1 MSELELSVVLPC
13 LNEADT
19 VATCVRKA
27 LRHLREI
34 GVVGEVIVAD
44 NGSTDGSQGLAR
56 AAGARVVHIPIRGY
70 GAAIRGGI
78 HAARGKYVLM
88 ADSDDS
94 YDLGNLGP
102 FVESMRAGNE
112 LVMGNRFQGGIARGA
127 MPLLHKLGN
136 PVLSGIG
143 KLFFNIPIG
152 DFHCGIRAFDRHRI
166 LELDLHTTGM
176 EFASEVVVQSSL
188 AGLKIAEVPTTL
200 SKDGRSHA
208 PHLRTWRDGWRHLRF
223 LLMYSPGWLFLL
235 PGYAMIV
242 VGLLGGY
249 TTIRGP
255 RAWGSVVFD
264 TGTLVVSALL
274 VLMGMQL
281 VLFWLAARSFAVSL
295 GLLPTSSATE
305 RWLKRFTLERGIVA
319 GLFATLAG
327 GTGVVIAVLRWRSAG
342 FGQLDAGTHLRT
354 LVPSSTAV
362 VLGVQMMF
370 GSFLLSISRLKVS
383 HVGPAFLESEPA
395 ATVGEHVRA

>member
-1 MSELELSVVLPC
+1 MNEIEVTVVLPC
-13 LNEADT
+13 LNEAET

-27 LRHLREI
+27 VRNLNEI

-44 NGSTDGSQGLAR
+44 NGSTDGSQALAR
-56 AAGARVVHIPIRGY
+56 AEGARVVHIPTRGY

-78 HAARGKYVLM
+78 QAARGRYVLM

-102 FVESMRAGNE
+102 FIESLRDGNE
-112 LVMGNRFQGGIARGA
+112 LVMGNRFAGGIEPGA
-127 MPLLHKLGN
+127 MPYLHKLGN

-152 DFHCGIRAFDRHRI
+152 DFHCGIRGFDRHRI

-176 EFASEVVVQSSL
+176 EFASEVVVQASL

-200 SKDGRSHA
+200 SKDGRSRP

-235 PGYAMIV
+235 PGYAMMV
-242 VGLLGGY
+242 AGLLGGY
-249 TTIRGP
+249 TTVRGP

-264 TGTLVVSALL
+264 TGTLVVSAFLI
-274 VLMGMQL
+274 LMGMQL
-281 VLFWLAARSFAVSL
+281 VLFWLAARSFASSL
-295 GLLPTSSATE
+295 GLLPRSTSME
-305 RWLKRFTLERGIVA
+305 RWLRRITLERGVLVGLVATTAGAAGVA
-319 GLFATLAG
+319 GAL
-327 GTGVVIAVLRWRSAG
+327 IRWRQSG
-342 FGQLDAGTHLRT
+342 FGELDPSTHLRL
-354 LVPSSTAV
+354 LVPSATAV
-362 VLGVQMMF
+362 VFGMQLMF
-370 GSFLLSISRLKVS
+370 GSFLLGISRLKLSDDPSPRFIEDEVAS
-383 HVGPAFLESEPA
+383 SA
-395 ATVGEHVRA
+395 

>member
-1 MSELELSVVLPC
+1 MSELELTVVLPC
-13 LNEADT
+13 LNEAAT

-27 LRHLREI
+27 VRNLTEI
-34 GVVGEVIVAD
+34 GVSGEVIVAD
-44 NGSTDGSQGLAR
+44 NGSTDGSQALAR
-56 AAGARVVHIPIRGY
+56 AAGARVVHVPTRGY

-102 FVESMRAGNE
+102 FVESLREGNE
-112 LVMGNRFQGGIARGA
+112 LVMGNRFAGGIEPGA
-127 MPLLHKLGN
+127 MSVLHKIGN

-143 KLFFNIPIG
+143 KLFFNVPIG

-188 AGLKIAEVPTTL
+188 AGLRIAEVPTTL
-200 SKDGRSHA
+200 SKDGRSRP

-235 PGYAMIV
+235 PGYAMMV

-249 TTIRGP
+249 TTIHGP
-255 RAWGSVVFD
+255 RALGSIVFD

-274 VLMGMQL
+274 LLMGMQL
-281 VLFWLAARSFAVSL
+281 VLFWLAARSFAASL
-295 GLLPTSSATE
+295 GLLPRSTSME
-305 RWLKRFTLERGIVA
+305 RWIKRFTLERGVAAGLVAVVA
-319 GLFATLAG
+319 G
-327 GTGVVIAVLRWRSAG
+327 GVGAVVALLRWRAAG
-342 FGQLDAGTHLRT
+342 FGQLDPGTHLRT

-362 VLGVQMMF
+362 ILGIQLMF
-370 GSFLLSISRLKVS
+370 GSFLLSIPLLKVAPD
-383 HVGPAFLESEPA
+383 GAAFAELEHDPLP
-395 ATVGEHVRA
+395 GEALSI